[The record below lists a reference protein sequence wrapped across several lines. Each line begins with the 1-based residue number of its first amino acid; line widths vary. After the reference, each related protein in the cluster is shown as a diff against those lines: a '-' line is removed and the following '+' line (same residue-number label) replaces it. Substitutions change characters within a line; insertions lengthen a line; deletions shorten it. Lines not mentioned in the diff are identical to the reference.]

1 MAELNPLEVIEE
13 CIEKAKATTDSDLV
27 AHILAE
33 TLATLQ
39 IDNSEDDALHMLGTA
54 IAETARKDP
63 GHGALLLAVWTQLE
77 QQRQHP

>member
-1 MAELNPLEVIEE
+1 MAEMNPLEVINEG
-13 CIEKAKATTDSDLV
+13 IEKAQATADRDLV

-39 IDNSEDDALHMLGTA
+39 IDNTEDDAFHMLGTA

-63 GHGALLLAVWTQLE
+63 GHSALLFAVWTELE
-77 QQRQHP
+77 QQRSR